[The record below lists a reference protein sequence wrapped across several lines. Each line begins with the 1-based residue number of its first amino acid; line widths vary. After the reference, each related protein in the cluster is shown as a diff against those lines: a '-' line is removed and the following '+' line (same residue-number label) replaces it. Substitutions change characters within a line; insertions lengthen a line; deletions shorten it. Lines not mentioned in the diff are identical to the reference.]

1 MLFARW
7 RRATGAGPTHPISAE
22 AIRRDVARHAYEFLD
37 LGSSTGG
44 SIAYCRRRFGATRG
58 LGVERS
64 PAKVQQ
70 LREQGFEI
78 LACDLFALDLPPA
91 SFRFVSVLDVL
102 EHLPDFAAVERA
114 LGVARGLAR
123 DFLFIRHPLFDDT
136 PYLAALGLKQFWTD
150 WHGHTAPVPVATF
163 LEIFRGM
170 GLAQIA
176 LNYRAP
182 AHDSDHASLLP
193 LGAPPDQH
201 HYDPHLHGPKPRV
214 VFPKPIYGQADIF
227 VALRDYAPREWAR
240 LTADRT

>member
-1 MLFARW
+1 MIFARW
-7 RRATGAGPTHPISAE
+7 RRATGTGSKHPRPAE
-22 AIRRDVARHAYEFLD
+22 EIRRDVAGRAYEFLD

-44 SIAYCRRRFGATRG
+44 SIAYCKRRFGAKRG

-64 PAKVQQ
+64 PAKVQR

-78 LACDLFALDLPPA
+78 LDCDLFALDLPPA
-91 SFRFVSVLDVL
+91 SFRFVSMMDVL
-102 EHLPDFAAVERA
+102 EHLPDLAAVERA
-114 LGVARGLAR
+114 LAVARGLAR
-123 DFLFIRHPLFDDT
+123 DFLFIRHPIFDHT
-136 PYLAALGLKQFWTD
+136 PYLATLGLKQFWTD

-176 LNYRAP
+176 LNYRDP

-193 LGAPPDQH
+193 LDAPRDQH
-201 HYDPHLHGPKPRV
+201 HYDPNLHGPKPRV
-214 VFPKPIYGQADIF
+214 AFPQPVYGQVDLF
-227 VALRDYAPREWAR
+227 VALRDYAPAEWAR